1 MNARRKAPNKRN
13 DSTDFVEA
21 LARGLDVIKA
31 FGPTAME
38 LTVSEVAARTGLAR
52 PTARRLLM
60 TLEQLGYTRLANGA
74 YTLTTKTL
82 ELGTAYV
89 AAQGLWDIAR
99 PHLASL
105 VAKTGESSSM
115 SQLDGSDIVYTARVP
130 VPKII
135 AISVQ
140 IGTRFPA
147 AATSM
152 GRVLLADLDKS
163 ELDEVLA
170 KPSASGVIPRVVLSR
185 SELDK
190 SLAEIRERGWALS
203 DELLSLGIRSI
214 AAPVR
219 DRSGRT
225 AAAMNVTVHAAE
237 TSIERLVDEYLPLL
251 LQTAADVTS
260 AWSDLAMLPSTS
272 LRSPAT
278 QAAADRSFAGAHSL
292 APVKVPA
299 CEGRSP
305 VGVVT
310 GVVAGEPALERLVG
324 VGPAVLGDLVDLRD
338 VDGELEEHPVGVLGV
353 QRPAVAVFEDVG
365 ALGLPVG
372 LLEPPLELG
381 LALGV
386 DLHGDVA
393 ERRRRQLRVEQLIVV
408 LVGELEERQGT
419 AVGEPE
425 ERVAVDPLGA
435 EQLVRLRP
443 RGQQREAEDVLVE
456 RPRRGLILG
465 DVGRVVESLC
475 DRCGG
480 HGSSLACPL
489 DGRLAVVR
497 TVSSSVTDRQ
507 AMTDSPTQSD
517 TRSSWSTAPGSA
529 SGAGN
534 RSSRCSRRQVG
545 RSTPCR
551 SPATAGAA
559 TSRDHT

>member
-163 ELDEVLA
+163 ELDDVLA

-260 AWSDLAMLPSTS
+260 AWSNLALLPVAYPRVRVAHRYV
-272 LRSPAT
+272 LLLVWSPAS
-278 QAAADRSFAGAHSL
+278 QRSSVSWASARRSL
-292 APVKVPA
+292 AISSTCGTSTVNS
-299 CEGRSP
+299 RS
-305 VGVVT
+305 
-310 GVVAGEPALERLVG
+310 
-324 VGPAVLGDLVDLRD
+324 
-338 VDGELEEHPVGVLGV
+338 
-353 QRPAVAVFEDVG
+353 
-365 ALGLPVG
+365 
-372 LLEPPLELG
+372 
-381 LALGV
+381 
-386 DLHGDVA
+386 
-393 ERRRRQLRVEQLIVV
+393 I
-408 LVGELEERQGT
+408 
-419 AVGEPE
+419 
-425 ERVAVDPLGA
+425 PLG
-435 EQLVRLRP
+435 
-443 RGQQREAEDVLVE
+443 
-456 RPRRGLILG
+456 
-465 DVGRVVESLC
+465 
-475 DRCGG
+475 
-480 HGSSLACPL
+480 
-489 DGRLAVVR
+489 
-497 TVSSSVTDRQ
+497 SSVYSDRQ
-507 AMTDSPTQSD
+507 
-517 TRSSWSTAPGSA
+517 
-529 SGAGN
+529 
-534 RSSRCSRRQVG
+534 
-545 RSTPCR
+545 
-551 SPATAGAA
+551 
-559 TSRDHT
+559 